1 MPCRYRTDADYRC
14 FAGKSVCRECL
25 FVVIQLQILCA
36 QLQLIACVFDG
47 KFHCWKITVYNRL
60 GCRIDKFTVL
70 TVFQPKK
77 MLRQHRD
84 TIFIALYYILRVCK
98 RMCLQFQIWFHV
110 LFSPFLSYQFLPYFE
125 NGNLWQKSVLPQVPL
140 HFLFGFQNNCLIRTQ
155 FSCPRC
161 CAALWIVADQYI
173 CSRKGFRN
181 CVLLLLFC
189 KIAHHEEFLVA

>member
-1 MPCRYRTDADYRC
+1 MRSSSSSPVSLTENST
-14 FAGKSVCRECL
+14 AGKSRFTTVWDAASINSPSSLYSSRRRCS
-25 FVVIQLQILCA
+25 VSTVIRYL
-36 QLQLIACVFDG
+36 
-47 KFHCWKITVYNRL
+47 
-60 GCRIDKFTVL
+60 
-70 TVFQPKK
+70 
-77 MLRQHRD
+77 
-84 TIFIALYYILRVCK
+84 
-98 RMCLQFQIWFHV
+98 
-110 LFSPFLSYQFLPYFE
+110 SPFTTFFGSASGCVSNFRYGFMFCFPLSYSYRFLPYFE

-181 CVLLLLFC
+181 RVLLLLFC